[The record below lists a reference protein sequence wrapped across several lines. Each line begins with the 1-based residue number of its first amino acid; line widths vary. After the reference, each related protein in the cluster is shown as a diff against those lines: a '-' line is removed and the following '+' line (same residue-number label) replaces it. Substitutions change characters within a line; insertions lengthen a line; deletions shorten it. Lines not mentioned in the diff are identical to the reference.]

1 MDTSKIPAR
10 SHANCLN
17 DSLGSCSSKRSGSMV
32 TRAMCKKDPAVNGRI
47 HDVLASTIHKNMS
60 PVTLLELNKNN
71 CKNAS
76 AVNITMLNFT

>member
-1 MDTSKIPAR
+1 
-10 SHANCLN
+10 
-17 DSLGSCSSKRSGSMV
+17 MV